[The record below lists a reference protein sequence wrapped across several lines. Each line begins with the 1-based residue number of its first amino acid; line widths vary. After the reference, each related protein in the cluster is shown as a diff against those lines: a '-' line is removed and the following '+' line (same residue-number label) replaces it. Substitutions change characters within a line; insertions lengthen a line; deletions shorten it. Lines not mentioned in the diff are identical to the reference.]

1 MDNALHTKESKIL
14 IFTLDELIFA
24 LYLSNVI
31 RVIPAMEIRELP
43 KAPDII
49 KGIINVQG
57 LIIPVV
63 DIRKRFGHSGRKT
76 EIDDRI
82 IIADTGKRKVALFA
96 DTVSDIKELESNQFV
111 SSKKSLPFAEYI
123 AGVAKI
129 DNEIILIHDLE
140 EFLSLDE
147 DKGLEEALKANT
159 G

>member
-1 MDNALHTKESKIL
+1 MENSLHTKGSKIL
-14 IFTLDELIFA
+14 IFTLDELAFA
-24 LYLSNVI
+24 LHLSNVI

-82 IIADTGKRKVALFA
+82 IIADTGKRKVAFFA
-96 DTVSDIKELESNQFV
+96 DTVSDIKELESKQFV

-123 AGVAKI
+123 TGVAKI

-147 DKGLEEALKANT
+147 DMGLEEALKANT
-159 G
+159 R